1 MQLSK
6 YNDET
11 SKPQHNHLKMDRKDL
26 PLTISYGEKTYV
38 LIVTKSE
45 KLLLQKPLMSA

>member
-1 MQLSK
+1 MQLHQTSR
-6 YNDET
+6 ET

-26 PLTISYGEKTYV
+26 PLTISYGEKTYI

-45 KLLLQKPLMSA
+45 KLLLQKPLM